1 MGQNQNAETTTN
13 FEEETRSTTMDR
25 HPDHDGYETCKVE
38 DLPEFVQPRKKNTG
52 SWH

>member
-13 FEEETRSTTMDR
+13 FEEETRSTMDR
-25 HPDHDGYETCKVE
+25 HPDHVGYETCEVE
-38 DLPEFVQPRKKNTG
+38 DLPEFVRPRKKNAG